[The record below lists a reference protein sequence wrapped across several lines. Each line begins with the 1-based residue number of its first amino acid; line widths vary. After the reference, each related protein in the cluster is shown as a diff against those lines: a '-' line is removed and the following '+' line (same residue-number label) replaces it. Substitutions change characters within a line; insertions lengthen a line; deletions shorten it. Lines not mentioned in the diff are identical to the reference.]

1 MDLTYI
7 TTKHAN
13 EVEAI
18 ANEHRELRV
27 SEGEILVV
35 ARHGQVKLVPC
46 QVRSVKHWQ
55 INFYED
61 VKRVQLR
68 SLKDRHVQQKVSISI
83 IFFAHLLRSESAL
96 STKSVD
102 ISHLLRS
109 GSARSTK
116 SVDVCPLIS
125 CGSADSV
132 EVNHRGLFT
141 SIIVD
146 SSL

>member
-1 MDLTYI
+1 LDLTYI

-61 VKRVQLR
+61 VKQAKKRACAATILER
-68 SLKDRHVQQKVSISI
+68 
-83 IFFAHLLRSESAL
+83 
-96 STKSVD
+96 
-102 ISHLLRS
+102 
-109 GSARSTK
+109 SARSTK
-116 SVDVCPLIS
+116 SVDI
-125 CGSADSV
+125 
-132 EVNHRGLFT
+132 NHLLR
-141 SIIVD
+141 SS